1 MGGKTSAYKS
11 DFMASK
17 TSYKLIIRFLKK
29 IRCLA
34 NPQLARLH
42 EKQRS
47 GGITIKV
54 TFYVFLNYGKQG
66 LPWWS
71 SG

>member
-11 DFMASK
+11 DYMASK

-29 IRCLA
+29 ILCLA
-34 NPQLARLH
+34 KPQLARSQ

-47 GGITIKV
+47 GGKTIKV
-54 TFYVFLNYGKQG
+54 TFYVFFNYGKQG

-71 SG
+71 SV

>member
-29 IRCLA
+29 ILRLA
-34 NPQLARLH
+34 KPQLARSQ

-47 GGITIKV
+47 GGKTMRV
-54 TFYVFLNYGKQG
+54 AFCVFLNYGKQG
-66 LPWWS
+66 PPWWS